1 MSGQNEAVFQKLRG
15 ALGAPAP
22 VRKVLITMRAQSVT
36 RMDLAVVRILLA
48 ERKERGIYV
57 SVDRPDK
64 QVLSILDKHNLA
76 GPGEAAT
83 DMEPGNKKLFIAK
96 GIFSPA
102 VFIAELLNRTENP
115 RSGPGLDRELREMR
129 FLMVDNLST
138 LSAYNGPK
146 GIDACFGHVAMLLM
160 RYPAMRFIAV
170 AGRESLGA
178 LGGPARSFFN
188 AEVDIPDAWLMD

>member
-1 MSGQNEAVFQKLRG
+1 
-15 ALGAPAP
+15 
-22 VRKVLITMRAQSVT
+22 
-36 RMDLAVVRILLA
+36 MDLAVVRILLA